1 MKVQLG
7 TGGNASTAATLK
19 DLELEP
25 CAEGAYLLT
34 NRLVFDADPKSAICR
49 FTIDGE
55 QTTARSG
62 DVRVLV
68 RIRCKVPLSS
78 YNVNGTVVTNVPE
91 FQVHAVLTVPKV
103 VAAAIQGTLTTVE
116 QDSEGDPGENAQ
128 IVARNAVAQAIAMLA
143 TLLTNQPANATYVAQ
158 FLTGGSPF
166 FKGLMGVC
174 PVNYATADYGTV
186 RVLPPPQ
193 RS

>member
-1 MKVQLG
+1 MKIQLG
-7 TGGNASTAATLK
+7 TGGTASTAATLK

-34 NRLVFDADPKSAICR
+34 NQLVFDSEPRTAICR

-55 QTTARSG
+55 HTTARSG
-62 DVRVLV
+62 DARVLV
-68 RIRCKVPLSS
+68 RVRCKVPLSS

-103 VAAAIQGTLTTVE
+103 VAAALQGTLTTVG
-116 QDSEGDPGENAQ
+116 QDSEGDPGDSAQ
-128 IVARNAVAQAIAMLA
+128 TVASAAIAQAISMLA
-143 TLLTNQPANATYVAQ
+143 TLLTNQPANASYVSQ
-158 FLTGGSPF
+158 FLSSGSPF
-166 FKGLMGVC
+166 FKGIMGVC
-174 PVNYATADYGTV
+174 PVNYATADYGQT
-186 RVLPPPQ
+186 RVLPPPA